1 MQLKVQKLL
10 WHCLIFFSILG
21 GIRSLNAQP
30 AGGPMFTNSKNE
42 FTISVVGG
50 HFTKRIFRVK
60 HDSRRFFLK
69 GTYGIGDRLDFFGR
83 VGLMNLELT
92 LSDSARTVLD
102 DGFRIAYGGGMTLR
116 IMDFEQLRLSFFLT
130 GQVFRVISRP
140 EAETALSFSG
150 SPALQVLQMK
160 YDWREG
166 NLTFGVSKQIR
177 SINFYTGASAKIIQR
192 YETKIDKIVFG
203 GRSANENREKGRY
216 ISGLLMSPL
225 FGLDLNLPSRLKIS
239 LELSANNESDFAVY
253 FGLSQTGKP

>member
-1 MQLKVQKLL
+1 MQLKLQKFL
-10 WHCLIFFSILG
+10 WYSLVFFSILS

-30 AGGPMFTNSKNE
+30 AGGPIFASSKNE
-42 FTISVVGG
+42 FTISVDGG

-69 GTYGIGDRLDFFGR
+69 GTYGISDRFEFFGR

-92 LSDSARTVLD
+92 LADSARTTLD
-102 DGFRIAYGGGMTLR
+102 DGFRLAYGGGLTLR
-116 IMDFEQLRLSFFLT
+116 VLEFERLRLSFFFS
-130 GQVFRVISRP
+130 GQFFRVVSRP
-140 EAETALSFSG
+140 EAETSLSFAG
-150 SPALQVLQMK
+150 APALQVLQMK

-166 NLTFGVSKQIR
+166 GLTFGVSKQIG
-177 SINFYTGASAKIIQR
+177 SINFYTGATARIIQR
-192 YETKIDKIVFG
+192 YETKIEKIVFG
-203 GRSANENREKGRY
+203 GRSANEIREKGKY
-216 ISGLLMSPL
+216 TSGLLMSPL